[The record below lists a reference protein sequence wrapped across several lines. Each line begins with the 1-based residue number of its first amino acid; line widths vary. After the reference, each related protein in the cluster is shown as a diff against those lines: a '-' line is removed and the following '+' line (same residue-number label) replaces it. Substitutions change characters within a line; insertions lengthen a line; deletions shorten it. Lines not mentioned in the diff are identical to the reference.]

1 VDFDL
6 EPERRMWVLRCWSD
20 HVLSCIEDRRDGAAT
35 RAVGLA
41 GLAPAERLFGLA
53 D

>member
-20 HVLSCIEDRRDGAAT
+20 HVLSCIEDRRD

-41 GLAPAERLFGLA
+41 GLAPVERLFGLA